1 VSRPVTEGRP
11 ADDLYPDSGDH
22 LDDNTLALI
31 ATHNATDAERSYVQ
45 AHISHCPPCRE
56 LVYAALDAYAEPPAE
71 AEVVRAQVPVY
82 RLTRSSLMRWASAAA
97 ALLGVLISGWGV
109 FRVFSG
115 IEVPAS
121 KAAEIRLARNMGP
134 EPEPPG
140 DNRPAKF
147 VAPEPGPGEG
157 EAARKGLEMD
167 LYPTFDGEAVVLRG
181 VQGRWEIYPNPIKVV
196 RDRRNTYFS
205 IPASPP
211 GTVLVAVIADEAP
224 APLADV
230 VRSAGLPE
238 GDGPGAVDAWRP
250 KVLAALK
257 RSDRQR
263 ATISTAIVP

>member
-1 VSRPVTEGRP
+1 VSRPETEGRP

-31 ATHNATDAERSYVQ
+31 AIHEESDAARSYAQ
-45 AHISHCPPCRE
+45 AHIAHCPSCRQ
-56 LVYAALDAYAEPPAE
+56 LVYAALDADAEPPAGDQDE
-71 AEVVRAQVPVY
+71 EGLRPTIPIP
-82 RLTRSSLMRWASAAA
+82 RRSVLRWVSAAA
-97 ALLGVLISGWGV
+97 ALAGVVISGWGV
-109 FRVFSG
+109 FRVLSG

-121 KAAEIRLARNMGP
+121 RPAGIRLARTMGT
-134 EPEPPG
+134 EKEAPG
-140 DNRPAKF
+140 GNRPSKERSTD
-147 VAPEPGPGEG
+147 PERGEG
-157 EAARKGLEMD
+157 RAAGNGLEMD

-196 RDRRNTYFS
+196 RDHRNIYFS

-238 GDGPGAVDAWRP
+238 GVGFGAVDAWRP

-257 RSDRQR
+257 RSNRQKG
-263 ATISTAIVP
+263 TISTAIVP